1 MPYKNDTKIKCRKC
15 GWYWQKSKGGLNPYK
30 CHKCGYN
37 NKMNIK
43 GLGEIARGYHKM
55 PDGTTMKN
63 SDHIKFNI

>member
-1 MPYKNDTKIKCRKC
+1 MPYRNDTKIKCRKC

-43 GLGEIARGYHKM
+43 VLGEI
-55 PDGTTMKN
+55 
-63 SDHIKFNI
+63 